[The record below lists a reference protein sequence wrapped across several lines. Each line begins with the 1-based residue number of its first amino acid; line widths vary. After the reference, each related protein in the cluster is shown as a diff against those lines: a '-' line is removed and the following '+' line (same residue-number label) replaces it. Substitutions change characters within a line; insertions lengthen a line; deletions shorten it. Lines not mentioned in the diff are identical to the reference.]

1 MRFVPA
7 DGLVEGMVIGKS
19 LYDKN
24 HCLLLN
30 KGSTIQKGYVDRIKF
45 LGYQGVYIDDEISSD
60 IIIQDVI
67 NDEIRMK
74 MIQTVKDVCIHSN
87 TGPNAKKSDKEYV
100 DKKLESTKQMIASI
114 VEQLMVNKDAMINLI
129 DLKFFD
135 DYTYFHSVNVAV
147 LSVVIGVGI
156 GMQKEELYNL
166 GLGAIL
172 HDMGKIFIDKDVINK
187 PGKLTDQE
195 YEEIKK
201 HSEYGYKY
209 LKETYQIPTASYVG
223 VLHHHE
229 KFDGTGYPTNI
240 SKDSISLIGRIIGI
254 ADVYDALISNRPYRT
269 ALLPSEAM
277 EYIMANGGLMFD
289 VNLTKVFA
297 RKVAPFPVGTYAKLS
312 NGYTGIVFENYE
324 EACMRPTIKIILDP
338 DGKKLMPR
346 LWNLKDDRSLRA
358 VTVTAVN
365 NI

>member
-7 DGLVEGMVIGKS
+7 DGLTEGMVIGKS

-24 HCLLLN
+24 HSLLLS
-30 KGSTIQKGYVDRIKF
+30 KGSQIHEGYIQRIKDM
-45 LGYQGVYIDDEISSD
+45 GYQGVYIDDEISSD
-60 IIIQDVI
+60 IMIQDVI
-67 NDEIRMK
+67 NDEVRMK
-74 MIQTVKDVCIHSN
+74 MIQTVKDICIHSAVG
-87 TGPNAKKSDKEYV
+87 TNAKKSEKDLI
-100 DKKLESTKQMIASI
+100 DKKLENTKQLISNI
-114 VEQLMVNKDAMINLI
+114 VEQLLANKDTMVNLI

-156 GMQKEELYNL
+156 GMEKEDLYNL
-166 GLGAIL
+166 GLGAVL

-187 PGKLTDQE
+187 PGKLTPEE

-229 KFDGTGYPTNI
+229 KYDGTGYPTNI
-240 SKDSISLIGRIIGI
+240 SKESISLIGRIICI
-254 ADVYDALISNRPYRT
+254 ADVYDALTSNRPYRT

-289 VNLTKVFA
+289 VNITKIFA
-297 RKVAPFPVGTYAKLS
+297 KKVAPFPIGTYVKLS

-324 EACMRPTIKIILDP
+324 EACMRPTIKIIMDP
-338 DGKKLMPR
+338 EGKKMMPR
-346 LWNLKDDRSLRA
+346 FWNLKEERDLRS
-358 VTVTAVN
+358 VTITAIN

>member
-1 MRFVPA
+1 MRYVPA

-24 HCLLLN
+24 HNLLLS
-30 KGSTIQKGYVDRIKF
+30 KGSIIQTAYVQRIKN
-45 LGYQGVYIDDEISSD
+45 LGYQGVYIDDEISAD
-60 IIIQDVI
+60 IEIKDII

-87 TGPNAKKSDKEYV
+87 EGPKTKKSSKDTIE
-100 DKKLESTKQMIASI
+100 KKLDITKQLIATI
-114 VEQLMVNKDAMINLI
+114 VEQLLINKDTMVNLI

-147 LSVVIGVGI
+147 LSVVIGVGL
-156 GMQKEELYNL
+156 GLDKEELYNL

-172 HDMGKIFIDKDVINK
+172 HDMGKIFIDKDVVNK
-187 PGKLTDQE
+187 PSKLTVAE
-195 YEEIKK
+195 YEEIKR
-201 HSEYGYKY
+201 HSEFGYKY
-209 LKETYQIPTASYVG
+209 LKETYQIPTASYIG

-229 KFDGTGYPTNI
+229 KYDGSGYPSNV
-240 SKDSISLIGRIIGI
+240 SKDSISLIGRIICI
-254 ADVYDALISNRPYRT
+254 ADVYDALISNRPYRA

-289 VNLTKVFA
+289 VNITKVFA
-297 RKVAPFPVGTYAKLS
+297 RKVAPFPVGTYVKLS
-312 NGYTGIVFENYE
+312 NGYTGIVAENFE
-324 EACMRPTIKIILDP
+324 EACMRPSVKIILDP
-338 DGKKLMPR
+338 EGKKIMPR
-346 LWNLKDDRSLRA
+346 FINLKDDRNLRA
-358 VTVTAVN
+358 VTITAVN

>member
-24 HCLLLN
+24 HNLLLS
-30 KGSTIQKGYVDRIKF
+30 KGSVIHASYVDRIKQ
-45 LGYQGVYIDDEISSD
+45 LGYQGVYVDDDISSD
-60 IIIQDVI
+60 IIIKDII

-87 TGPNAKKSDKEYV
+87 LDVNAKKSQRE
-100 DKKLESTKQMIASI
+100 
-114 VEQLMVNKDAMINLI
+114 MVNKKLDLTKQLIGNIVEELLLNKDTMVNLI

-147 LSVVIGVGI
+147 LSIVIGVGV
-156 GMQKEELYNL
+156 GLSKEELYNL

-187 PGKLTDQE
+187 PGKLTPEE

-201 HSEYGYKY
+201 HSEFGYKY

-229 KFDGTGYPTNI
+229 KYDGTGYPSNV

-254 ADVYDALISNRPYRT
+254 ADVYDALISNRPYRA

-289 VNLTKVFA
+289 VNITKVFA
-297 RKVAPFPVGTYAKLS
+297 RKVAPFPVGTYVKLS
-312 NGYTGIVFENYE
+312 NGYVGIVAENFE
-324 EACMRPTIKIILDP
+324 EACMRPNVKIILDP
-338 DGKKLMPR
+338 EGKKIMPR
-346 LWNLKDDRSLRA
+346 IINLKDDKSMRS

>member
-24 HCLLLN
+24 HNLLL
-30 KGSTIQKGYVDRIKF
+30 SRSSVVHSAYIERIKQ
-45 LGYQGVYIDDEISSD
+45 LGYQGVYIDDDISSD
-60 IIIQDVI
+60 IIIKDII

-87 TGPNAKKSDKEYV
+87 LDVNAKKSQKEIIE
-100 DKKLESTKQMIASI
+100 KKLDLTKQLIGNI
-114 VEQLMVNKDAMINLI
+114 VEELLLNKDTMVNLI

-147 LSVVIGVGI
+147 LSIVIGVGI
-156 GMQKEELYNL
+156 GLSKEELYNL

-187 PGKLTDQE
+187 PSKLTPSE
-195 YEEIKK
+195 YEEVKK
-201 HSEYGYKY
+201 HSEFGYKY

-229 KFDGTGYPTNI
+229 KYDGTGYPSNVA
-240 SKDSISLIGRIIGI
+240 KDSISLIGRIIGI
-254 ADVYDALISNRPYRT
+254 ADVYDALISNRPYRA

-289 VNLTKVFA
+289 VNITKVFA
-297 RKVAPFPVGTYAKLS
+297 RKVAPFPVGTYVKLS
-312 NGYTGIVFENYE
+312 NGYVGIVSENFE
-324 EACMRPTIKIILDP
+324 EACMRPNVKLILDP
-338 DGKKLMPR
+338 DGKKIMPR
-346 LWNLKDDRSLRA
+346 VINLKDDRTLRA
-358 VTVTAVN
+358 VTVMAVN